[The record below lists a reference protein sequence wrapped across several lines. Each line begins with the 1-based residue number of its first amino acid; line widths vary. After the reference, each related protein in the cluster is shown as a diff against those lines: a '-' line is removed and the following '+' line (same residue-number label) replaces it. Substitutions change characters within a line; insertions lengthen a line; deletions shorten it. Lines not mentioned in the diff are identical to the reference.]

1 MEAAASNQTRATVAA
16 PIPAEEYAERRRRLR
31 ELAAERGLDGL
42 LVVSRGANG
51 ADWGADVVYLT
62 NHYSAFPQIPD
73 RPGQWSGR
81 GHSGLV
87 MPVAEDA
94 TLVVEI
100 PDWREDL
107 VCVDDVRV
115 ELDLWAGLAEALRDR
130 GLSSGR
136 VGLIGRESILH
147 VAIERIC
154 ERLPDLELS
163 WADDLIE
170 AMRRIK
176 SPAEVELMRE
186 STRVGSEM
194 VAAFVEAA
202 VPGATEADCV
212 LAALNCG
219 IPQGAF
225 PLDIPVASGPN
236 VDHFLWDRMPSW
248 DHVRELEAGDMIHP
262 DMYGTV
268 NGYFYDMVRT
278 TVAGRSVT
286 SEQREVLEASI
297 AVVEHIIDGMRPG
310 VPCGELFERGAAW
323 LEEHGFEVPGA
334 ASTEGVAMLGQSY
347 PSFGHSLG
355 LAWENPSLV
364 PGEAAVLEPNMVI
377 AVEAEVGRPG
387 SGTGAFEHNVLI
399 TEDGVEV
406 LTTHAANV
414 WWD

>member
-1 MEAAASNQTRATVAA
+1 MEAAGNATNELGVA
-16 PIPAEEYAERRRRLR
+16 PIPRDEYRQRRKRLR
-31 ELAAERGLDGL
+31 ELAAERGLDGV

-51 ADWGADVVYLT
+51 ADWGADVVYLA

-87 MPVAEDA
+87 MPVEEDA

-115 ELDLWAGLAEALRDR
+115 ELDLWAGFAETLRDR
-130 GLSSGR
+130 GLGSGR
-136 VGLIGRESILH
+136 VGLIGRESVLH
-147 VAIERIC
+147 VAIERIQ
-154 ERLPDLELS
+154 EQLPDLELI

-170 AMRRIK
+170 GMRRIK
-176 SPAEVELMRE
+176 SPAEIGLMRE

-236 VDHFLWDRMPSW
+236 VDHFLWERMPSW
-248 DHVRELEAGDMIHP
+248 DSVRELEAGDMIHP

-278 TVAGRSVT
+278 TVAGRTVT
-286 SEQREVLEASI
+286 PKQREVLEASVS
-297 AVVEHIIDGMRPG
+297 VVEHIIDGMRPG

-323 LEEHGFEVPGA
+323 LDEHGFEVPGA
-334 ASTEGVAMLGQSY
+334 ESTEGVAMLGQSY

-355 LAWENPSLV
+355 LAWENPSIV
-364 PGEAAVLEPNMVI
+364 PGEAAELEPNMVI

-387 SGTGAFEHNVLI
+387 AGTGAFEHNVLV
-399 TEDGVEV
+399 TADGVDV

>member
-1 MEAAASNQTRATVAA
+1 METRSTVGRGTVEPIAAS
-16 PIPAEEYAERRRRLR
+16 EYVERRARLR
-31 ELAAERGLDGL
+31 AAVAERGLDGL

-51 ADWGADVVYLT
+51 ADWGADIVYLT

-87 MPVAEDA
+87 MPAGEEG

-100 PDWREDL
+100 PDWRRDL
-107 VCVDDVRV
+107 VAIDDVRV
-115 ELDLWAGLAEALRDR
+115 ELDLWSGLATAIGDR
-130 GLSSGR
+130 GLGSGH
-136 VGLIGRESILH
+136 VGLIGRESLLH
-147 VAIERIC
+147 AAVDRIK
-154 ERLPDLELS
+154 EVHPNLRLS
-163 WADDLIE
+163 WADDLVE
-170 AMRRIK
+170 DMRRIK
-176 SPAEVELMRE
+176 SPAEIGLMRE
-186 STRVGSEM
+186 STRVGCAM
-194 VAAFVEAA
+194 VEAFVEAA

-212 LAALNCG
+212 LAALDRG
-219 IPQGAF
+219 IPMGAF

-236 VDHFLWDRMPSW
+236 VDHFLWERMPSW
-248 DHVRELEAGDMIHP
+248 DTERRLEAGDMIHP

-286 SEQREVLEASI
+286 DAQREVLEASVV
-297 AVVEHIIDGMRPG
+297 VVEHIVEAMAPG
-310 VPCGELFERGAAW
+310 VTCGELFERGAAW
-323 LEEHGFEVPGA
+323 LGEHGFEIPGA
-334 ASTEGVAMLGQSY
+334 EATEGVALLGQSY

-364 PGEAAVLEPNMVI
+364 PGEDVPLEPNMVI

-387 SGTGAFEHNVLI
+387 AGTGAFEHNVLV
-399 TEDGVEV
+399 TESGVEV
-406 LTTHAANV
+406 LTDHVANQ

>member
-1 MEAAASNQTRATVAA
+1 MNVSTASPTEV
-16 PIPAEEYAERRRRLR
+16 IPAAEYAQRREQLR
-31 ELAAERGLDGL
+31 ALAGERGLDGV

-73 RPGQWSGR
+73 RPGRWTGR

-87 MPVAEDA
+87 MPVGEDG
-94 TLVVEI
+94 TLVVDI
-100 PDWREDL
+100 PDWRNDL
-107 VCVDDVRV
+107 VQISDVQV
-115 ELDLWAGLAEALRDR
+115 SLDLWAGLADALRAR
-130 GLSSGR
+130 GLASGR
-136 VGLIGRESILH
+136 VGLIGRESLLH
-147 VAIERIC
+147 VAVEAIRRE
-154 ERLPDLELS
+154 LPDLQLS

-170 AMRRIK
+170 GLRRIK
-176 SPAEVELMRE
+176 TPGEIALIRE

-194 VAAFVEAA
+194 VEAFVSAA

-212 LAALNCG
+212 LAALQRG

-248 DHVRELEAGDMIHP
+248 DTQRPLEAGDMIHP

-278 TVAGRSVT
+278 TVAGGNAT
-286 SEQREVLEASI
+286 PEQREVLEASVS
-297 AVVEHIIDGMRPG
+297 VVEHIIDGMSPG
-310 VPCGELFERGAAW
+310 VSCGELFERGASW
-323 LEEHGFEVPGA
+323 LAEHGFAVPGA
-334 ASTEGVAMLGQSY
+334 ETSGGVALLGQSY

-355 LAWENPSLV
+355 LAWENPSIV
-364 PGEAAVLEPNMVI
+364 QGETAVLEPNMVM
-377 AVEAEVGRPG
+377 AVEAEVGRSG
-387 SGTGAFEHNVLI
+387 AGTGAFEHNVLV
-399 TEDGVEV
+399 TENGVEI
-406 LTTHAANV
+406 LTSHVKNV

>member
-1 MEAAASNQTRATVAA
+1 MEVASGKPSPPGVDQ
-16 PIPAEEYAERRRRLR
+16 IPPTEFGERRSRLR
-31 ELAAERGLDGL
+31 ELAAERDLDGVL
-42 LVVSRGANG
+42 AVSRGANG
-51 ADWGADVVYLT
+51 ADWGADILYLT

-87 MPVAEDA
+87 MPVDEDA

-107 VCVDDVRV
+107 VPVEDVRV
-115 ELDLWAGLAEALRDR
+115 ELDLWGGLATTLRDR
-130 GLSSGR
+130 GLESGR

-147 VAIERIC
+147 VAIERIR
-154 ERLPDLELS
+154 EQLPNLELS

-170 AMRRIK
+170 GMRRIK
-176 SPAEVELMRE
+176 SPAEIVLMRE

-194 VAAFVEAA
+194 VSAFVEAA

-236 VDHFLWDRMPSW
+236 VDHFLWERMPSW
-248 DHVRELEAGDMIHP
+248 SSVRRLEAGDMIHP

-278 TVAGRSVT
+278 TVAGRKAT
-286 SEQREVLEASI
+286 DEQREVLEASV
-297 AVVEHIIDGMRPG
+297 AVVEHIIEGMRPG
-310 VPCGELFERGAAW
+310 VPCGELFDRGAAW
-323 LEEHGFEVPGA
+323 LEENDFEVPGA
-334 ASTEGVAMLGQSY
+334 EVSEGVAMLGQSY

-364 PGEAAVLEPNMVI
+364 PGEAALLEPSMVI

-387 SGTGAFEHNVLI
+387 AGTGAFEHNVLV
-399 TEDGVEV
+399 TDDGVEV

>member
-1 MEAAASNQTRATVAA
+1 VADSIAAA
-16 PIPAEEYAERRRRLR
+16 EYAERRERLR
-31 ELAAERGLDGL
+31 ALAAERGLDGL

-87 MPVAEDA
+87 MPLDA
-94 TLVVEI
+94 DGTLVVEV
-100 PDWREDL
+100 PDWRRDL
-107 VCVDDVRV
+107 VHIDDVRV
-115 ELDLWAGLAEALRDR
+115 ALDLWAGFADALEDR
-130 GLSSGR
+130 GLGKGR

-147 VAIERIC
+147 VAIDRIG
-154 ERLPDLELS
+154 ERLPELTFA

-170 AMRRIK
+170 GMRRIK
-176 SPAEVELMRE
+176 SEAEIRLMRE
-186 STRVGSEM
+186 STRVGAEM
-194 VAAFVEAA
+194 VEAFVEAA

-212 LAALNCG
+212 LAALSRG
-219 IPQGAF
+219 LPQGAF

-236 VDHFLWDRMPSW
+236 VDHFLWERMPSW
-248 DHVRELEAGDMIHP
+248 DARRRLEAGDMIHP

-268 NGYFYDMVRT
+268 NGYFYDLVRT
-278 TVAGRSVT
+278 TVAGREVT
-286 SEQREVLEASI
+286 DAQREVLEASI
-297 AVVEHIIDGMRPG
+297 AVVEHIIEAMRPG
-310 VPCGELFERGAAW
+310 VACGELFARGADW
-323 LEEHGFEVPGA
+323 LAERGFEVPGGE
-334 ASTEGVAMLGQSY
+334 STEGVAMLGQSY

-364 PGEAAVLEPNMVI
+364 PGEEAVLEPNMVM

-387 SGTGAFEHNVLI
+387 AGTGAFEHDVLVI
-399 TEDGVEV
+399 DTGVEI
-406 LTTHAANV
+406 LTERAPNV

>member
-1 MEAAASNQTRATVAA
+1 MEAASYVASARGVDQ
-16 PIPAEEYAERRRRLR
+16 IPAAEFSERRARLR

-42 LVVSRGANG
+42 LVVSRGSNG

-81 GHSGLV
+81 GHSGVV
-87 MPVAEDA
+87 MPVGEEA

-107 VCVDDVRV
+107 VPVEDVRV
-115 ELDLWAGLAEALRDR
+115 ELDLWAGLADTLRDR
-130 GLSSGR
+130 GLGSGK

-147 VAIERIC
+147 VAIDRIT
-154 ERLPDLELS
+154 EALPDLELV

-170 AMRRIK
+170 GMRRIK
-176 SPAEVELMRE
+176 SPAEIVLMRE

-194 VAAFVEAA
+194 VSAFVEAA

-248 DHVRELEAGDMIHP
+248 NTERKLEAGDMIHP

-278 TVAGRSVT
+278 TVAGRKVT
-286 SEQREVLEASI
+286 EAQREVLEASI
-297 AVVEHIIDGMRPG
+297 SVVEHIIEGMRPG
-310 VPCGELFERGAAW
+310 VACGELFERGAAW
-323 LEEHGFEVPGA
+323 LSEHDFEVPGSEESA
-334 ASTEGVAMLGQSY
+334 GVAMLGQSY

-364 PGEAAVLEPNMVI
+364 PGEEAVLEPNMVI

-387 SGTGAFEHNVLI
+387 AGTGAFEHNVLV
-399 TEDGVEV
+399 TDDGIEV
-406 LTTHAANV
+406 LTTHAPNV
-414 WWD
+414 WWE

>member
-1 MEAAASNQTRATVAA
+1 MTRTDVEA
-16 PIPAEEYAERRRRLR
+16 IPKQEYADRRVRLR
-31 ELAAERGLDGL
+31 ERAAERGLDGL

-51 ADWGADVVYLT
+51 ADWGADILYLT

-87 MPVAEDA
+87 MPAGEDG

-107 VCVDDVRV
+107 VAIDDVRV
-115 ELDLWAGLAEALRDR
+115 ELDLWAGLAATIRDR
-130 GLSSGR
+130 GLASGR
-136 VGLIGRESILH
+136 VGLIGRESLLH
-147 VAIERIC
+147 AAVERIR
-154 ERLPDLELS
+154 EALPELELV

-170 AMRRIK
+170 DLRRIK
-176 SPAEVELMRE
+176 SPGEVALMRE

-194 VAAFVEAA
+194 VSAFVAA
-202 VPGATEADCV
+202 AKPGATEADCV
-212 LAALNCG
+212 LAALNAG

-236 VDHFLWDRMPSW
+236 VDHFLWERMPSW
-248 DHVRELEAGDMIHP
+248 DTDRALQPGDMIHP

-278 TVAGRSVT
+278 TVVGGAASAA
-286 SEQREVLEASI
+286 QREVLEASVS
-297 AVVEHIIDGMRPG
+297 VVEHIIEGMAPG
-310 VPCGELFERGAAW
+310 VSCGDLFERGAEW
-323 LEEHGFEVPGA
+323 LSEHGFEVPGA
-334 ASTEGVAMLGQSY
+334 VESEGVAMLGQAY
-347 PSFGHSLG
+347 PSFGHSMG

-364 PGEAAVLEPNMVI
+364 PGEEAVLQSGMVM
-377 AVEAEVGRPG
+377 AVEAQVGRPG
-387 SGTGAFEHNVLI
+387 AGTAAFEHNLLI
-399 TEDGVEV
+399 TDDGIEI
-406 LTTHAANV
+406 LTLGAKNV